1 MTHQSRF
8 ILAAQL
14 VSCRCAG
21 VPLGVAAA
29 DRQLA
34 VCVAH
39 KSKEQ
44 PSSRRTHEEDEEEEE
59 EKGLLVEEEEEL
71 VC

>member
-14 VSCRCAG
+14 VSRRCAG

-34 VCVAH
+34 LCVAH
-39 KSKEQ
+39 KSREQ
-44 PSSRRTHEEDEEEEE
+44 PSSRRTREEDEEEEE
-59 EKGLLVEEEEEL
+59 EVVLVEEEEEL
-71 VC
+71 PC